1 MRERD
6 RLSLPGTS
14 NLNIQNGS
22 HYTEYNV
29 IVFFIHQMIN
39 VLISSQMCI
48 NELQMDHDHTYTKD
62 HNRELRIVKK
72 KFDLVTFPQDEENND
87 NVSGSSGTTSRVLQ
101 AELGQGE
108 EEGED
113 ITFPLSQD
121 LAAEAEEEGFSF
133 MPSRDLAAEGE
144 EEGRTRDCEEVE
156 AQDPGSERSCFVKP
170 ELTSD

>member
-1 MRERD
+1 
-6 RLSLPGTS
+6 
-14 NLNIQNGS
+14 
-22 HYTEYNV
+22 
-29 IVFFIHQMIN
+29 
-39 VLISSQMCI
+39 MCI

-87 NVSGSSGTTSRVLQ
+87 NVSGSSGTNSRVLQ

-108 EEGED
+108 EEWED

-121 LAAEAEEEGFSF
+121 LAAEA
-133 MPSRDLAAEGE
+133 E